1 MFNNNKENRKQMEE
15 LSNSSTII
23 GKGTSF
29 KGNLETFGNIRVE
42 GNVTGN
48 VKTKSKVALGESAF
62 IEGNVMAQNAEIAGE
77 VKGILEVTEIL
88 ILKSTAVVH
97 GDIITS
103 RMIIESGATFNGQCK
118 MGATVKEIEIG
129 HDAEEHE
136 RRAEKSA

>member
-1 MFNNNKENRKQMEE
+1 MFNNKDNRKQMEE

-42 GNVTGN
+42 GNVTGH

-62 IEGNVMAQNAEIAGE
+62 IEGNVVAQNAEIAGE
-77 VKGILEVTEIL
+77 VKGILEVSEVL

-97 GDIITS
+97 GDVITG
-103 RMIIESGATFNGQCK
+103 RLIIESGATFNGQCK
-118 MGATVKEIEIG
+118 MGATIKEIEIG
-129 HDAEEHE
+129 QDAEEHE